1 MGNTGVGVSF
11 LIELQTQGLQLI
23 IKKLQKLFQ
32 ENLIYRIPPGNCY

>member
-32 ENLIYRIPPGNCY
+32 ENLIY